1 MSKNLEKAIKM
12 AESKMIAENP
22 VNLDSEAMSILNGGQ
37 GMNPG
42 LYETLSAECRGDR
55 VSCRDRKPS
64 NWELLKALLNR

>member
-37 GMNPG
+37 EIGSG
-42 LYETLSAECRGDR
+42 VIHSISAECRADR
-55 VSCRDRKPS
+55 VSCHERKPDVRD
-64 NWELLKALLNR
+64 LIHLIFHK

>member
-1 MSKNLEKAIKM
+1 MSKNLEQAIKL

-42 LYETLSAECRGDR
+42 LYETLSAECRHDH
-55 VSCRDRKPS
+55 VSCRDREPS
-64 NWELLKALLNR
+64 NLEILKALLNR

>member
-37 GMNPG
+37 GINPG
-42 LYETLSAECRGDR
+42 VFGTISAECRADR
-55 VSCRDRKPS
+55 VSCHERKPDA
-64 NWELLKALLNR
+64 WDFIQIILH

>member
-37 GMNPG
+37 EINPG
-42 LYETLSAECRGDR
+42 VFGTISAECRADR
-55 VSCRDRKPS
+55 VSCHERKPDARD
-64 NWELLKALLNR
+64 LIQIIFH

>member
-22 VNLDSEAMSILNGGQ
+22 VNLDSEAMSILKGGQ

-55 VSCRDRKPS
+55 VSCHERKPDARD
-64 NWELLKALLNR
+64 LIQLIFH